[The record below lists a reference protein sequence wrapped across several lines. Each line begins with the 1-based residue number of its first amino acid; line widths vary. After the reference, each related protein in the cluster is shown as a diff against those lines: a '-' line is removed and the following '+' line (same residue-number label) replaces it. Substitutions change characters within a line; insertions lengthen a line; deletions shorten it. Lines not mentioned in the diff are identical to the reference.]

1 MPAQTISQ
9 QKLFGMALAQKRGK
23 AKGASKKVK
32 ELAKSMSTKKLK
44 DFAATKHKNIKEGF
58 VLKFND
64 FVNEQHD
71 ELGKAQVTPEGELKG
86 LEFTQEEQLEITSQ
100 QDIQNIKNF
109 FEDSGAKSV
118 KYFIKDETVGF
129 TFEYRHD
136 ELLALFDLDSDRGKL
151 IDLGTKTTIFSGH
164 GGALLDL
171 IATKGF
177 DFIYYGQ

>member
-32 ELAKSMSTKKLK
+32 ELAKSMSAEKLK

-109 FEDSGAKSV
+109 FEGAGAQDV
-118 KYFIKDETVGF
+118 KYMINGGTLGF
-129 TFEYRHD
+129 TFEYRHHK
-136 ELLALFDLDSDRGKL
+136 LLVLFDLDSDRCAMIDRETKTPIYEGIGSSM
-151 IDLGTKTTIFSGH
+151 IDLIS
-164 GGALLDL
+164 A
-171 IATKGF
+171 KGF